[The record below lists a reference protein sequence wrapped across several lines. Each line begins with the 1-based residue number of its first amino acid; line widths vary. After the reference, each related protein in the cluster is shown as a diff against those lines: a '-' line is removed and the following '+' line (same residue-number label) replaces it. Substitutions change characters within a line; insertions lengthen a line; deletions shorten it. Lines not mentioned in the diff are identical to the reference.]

1 MTIFFLILYR
11 KLKKK
16 IYRNNKEIFVILSH
30 STFSRKERRLG
41 RTDFVTFYQRQKT
54 KNSRIEIC
62 PDFDTR
68 KSHDLMIRG
77 GTFYAIWNEDK
88 GLWST
93 DLDDVINLI
102 DSAMDKY
109 RDKHPELEK
118 PDMMYLRSAKTGSM
132 KLWWQFVSQLTRDN
146 FHPLDETLTFLNTPV
161 DKESYASKRLSYALE
176 PGNYDSWDELVGTL
190 YSPEERHK
198 IEWAIGSV
206 VNGASKELQKF
217 FVFYGDS
224 GTGKST
230 ILNIIEELFK
240 GYCGKFK
247 AKALGSSNDTF
258 ALESFK
264 DNPLVAIQHDGDLSR
279 IEDNTV
285 LNSVVSH
292 EPQPIN
298 AKYDRIYNMRI
309 HSLLFMGTNKPVKIT
324 DSKSGIIRR
333 LIDITP
339 SGNLIPNRRYKQL
352 SKNIKFELGAIAY
365 HCKEVFEADP
375 NYYDNYIPKNMIGAT
390 NDFYN
395 FMEDYL
401 ELFQN
406 DNGTTLTEAWKLY
419 TAYCEE
425 AKVYRPYSRKTFKE
439 ELKNYFS
446 VFRERG
452 YFKDEQTRNIYE
464 NLKIEKFS
472 NGSVGNS
479 GATTENGSTWLQ
491 FNTTESLL
499 DKAGSDWPAQL
510 AIFIGDRDQPG
521 CAWSKCSTVLADI
534 QTAELHYVRVPENL
548 VVIDFDLK
556 DPKTGEKSY
565 ERNLEA
571 ASRWPQTYAELS
583 KSGKG
588 IHLHYFYT
596 GDVNSLD
603 PIYAKDIE
611 VKVFPSNKKSALR
624 RKLTRCNSLP
634 VATITSGLPL
644 KKEVSKTVDD
654 HEIQNEA
661 HLKAKIR
668 KALRKEIKPGATK
681 TCMDYIKSV
690 TDQAYNSGM
699 KYDIS
704 EMESEIRFFA
714 ASSHNNSIYCRE
726 LANQIHYKSEEQ
738 SEWVESKY
746 EEYVFFDFE
755 IFPNLVVLCVKPLGK
770 EPVALI
776 NPTPAEVSEWFRYRM
791 IGFNCR
797 DYDNHIAWALMQGD
811 TPYELFVRSQN
822 IINSSKGRNEW
833 KIGGAYN
840 LSYTDVYDFCS
851 TKQSLKKWE
860 IELGIHHQ
868 ELGLPWDKPVPKN
881 LWPKVAEYCKNDVIA
896 TEATFLANEA
906 DFKARQI
913 LVDLANSL
921 VGPGSTVNDTT
932 NTLTTK
938 LIVGN
943 VKNPQASFIKPDLT
957 KEFPGYE
964 YNPYGFDPKRYMLP
978 ITVEPHENPKLDEYY
993 ELTYVENGSRHME
1006 EKYVLTKDT
1015 SPILGKQYY
1024 RNTIISGK
1032 SFYKGFDP
1040 GEGGFVY
1047 ARRGG
1052 YFGAECYDSA
1062 SHHPSTIIAEN
1073 GFGPYTENFKRLL
1086 DIRLHIKHKDYD
1098 WVRGI
1103 CNGILAPYLT
1113 SDEDAKQLSQALK
1126 IAINSVYG
1134 LTAAHFDNKLH
1145 DPRNNDNWVAKRGA
1159 LFMIDLMLE
1168 VEKLGYKVIHVK
1180 TDSIKIE
1187 HPDEKIFQFVY
1198 EFGKQHGYTFEV
1210 EHKFD
1215 RICLVN
1221 DAVYICKYTDDP
1233 ANGKAA
1239 GKWEGTGDQFKEKSS
1254 PYTFKTLFSHE
1265 PVEFKDLCVT
1275 QTVKVGLGI
1284 YLDMDEGLPSDEL
1297 LVKEQEKLIRKW
1309 KKVGYELSSEND
1321 IKLSNG
1327 EAPTLTDIPSK
1338 KIEQYTKDVYHED
1351 YVRMTELEQEI
1362 KKCHD
1367 YHFVGKAGLFCPIR
1381 PGMGGGRLVREN
1393 NGKFANTAGSTGY
1406 RWLEAE
1412 RVKELHM
1419 EDCIDLSYFEDEKQK
1434 AVNTINDFI
1443 DFDEFVRE

>member
-1 MTIFFLILYR
+1 MVVRKRNKGKNNPEEIYPEFLTTTS
-11 KLKKK
+11 
-16 IYRNNKEIFVILSH
+16 E
-30 STFSRKERRLG
+30 
-41 RTDFVTFYQRQKT
+41 
-54 KNSRIEIC
+54 
-62 PDFDTR
+62 
-68 KSHDLMIRG
+68 DLMIRG
-77 GTFYAIWNEDK
+77 GTFYAVWDERK
-88 GLWST
+88 GMWSSK
-93 DLDDVINLI
+93 LDDVISMI
-102 DSAMDKY
+102 DDEMERYRNDHPDLEYARILYMKY
-109 RDKHPELEK
+109 
-118 PDMMYLRSAKTGSM
+118 SSTGSM
-132 KLWWQFVSQLTRDN
+132 RAWWQFVKQLVLDN
-146 FHPLDETLTFLNTPV
+146 YHPLDENLTFLNTPV
-161 DKESYASKRLSYALE
+161 RKENYSSKSLPYALE
-176 PGNYDSWDELVGTL
+176 KGSHDSWDELVGTL
-190 YSPEERHK
+190 YTKAERHK
-198 IEWAIGSV
+198 IEWAIGAV
-206 VNGASKELQKF
+206 VNGGSKTLQKF
-217 FVFYGDS
+217 LVFYGDS

-230 ILNIIEELFK
+230 ILNIIGKLFQ
-240 GYCGKFK
+240 GYCNSFD
-247 AKALGSSNDTF
+247 AKALGMANSNF
-258 ALESFK
+258 ALEPFK

-279 IEDNTV
+279 IEDNTR
-285 LNSVVSH
+285 LNSLVSH
-292 EPQPIN
+292 EPLQLN
-298 AKYDRIYNMRI
+298 AKYEKEYSVTI
-309 HSLLFMGTNKPVKIT
+309 HSMLFMGTNRPVKIT

-333 LIDITP
+333 LIDVSPT
-339 SGNLIPNRRYKQL
+339 GCLIPKRRYNQL
-352 SKNIKFELGAIAY
+352 MKNIDFELGAIAY
-365 HCKEVFEADP
+365 HCKEVYEDDP
-375 NYYDNYIPKNMIGAT
+375 YYYDDYVPRTMIGAT
-390 NDFYN
+390 NDFYG
-395 FMEDYL
+395 FMEEYYDTFKK
-401 ELFQN
+401 E
-406 DNGTTLTEAWKLY
+406 NGTTLFDAWNLY
-419 TAYCEE
+419 KIYCDDARIAY
-425 AKVYRPYSRKTFKE
+425 PYPKRIFKE

-446 VFRERG
+446 VFKDRG
-452 YFKDEQTRNIYE
+452 YFGKGQTRNIYE

-472 NGSVGNS
+472 FEDQNETAKDDKTDSDDD
-479 GATTENGSTWLQ
+479 WLQ

-499 DKAGSDWPAQL
+499 DKAGADWPAQA

-521 CAWSKCSTVLADI
+521 CAWDKCKTVLADI

-556 DPKTGEKSY
+556 DPVTGEKSY

-571 ASRWPQTYAELS
+571 ASKWPKTYAELS

-596 GDVNSLD
+596 GDVNALD
-603 PIYAKDIE
+603 PIYAEDIE
-611 VKVFPSNKKSALR
+611 VKVFPANKKSALR

-634 VATITSGLPL
+634 ITTITSGLPV
-644 KKEVSKTVDD
+644 KKEATKTVNEY
-654 HEIQNEA
+654 EIKNEA
-661 HLKAKIR
+661 HLKAKVE
-668 KALRKEIKPGATK
+668 KALRKEIPPYATK

-704 EMESEIRFFA
+704 ELESQIMFFA
-714 ASSHNNSIYCRE
+714 ASSTNNSLYCRE
-726 LANQIHYKSEEQ
+726 LAGQLHLKSEEQ
-738 SEWVESKY
+738 SVWVESKY

-755 IFPNLVVLCVKPLGK
+755 VFPNLVVLCVKPLGK
-770 EPVALI
+770 DPVALI

-811 TPYELFVRSQN
+811 SPYELFIRSQN
-822 IINSSKGRNEW
+822 IINAPKGKNNW

-868 ELGLPWDKPVPKN
+868 ELGLAWDKPVPQN

-921 VGPGSTVNDTT
+921 VGPGSCVNDTT

-943 VKNPQASFIKPDLT
+943 VKNPQAQFIKPDLT

-964 YNPYGFDPKRYMLP
+964 FNPFGFHPNRYMLP
-978 ITVEPHENPKLDEYY
+978 VKCTVGDNPALYEYY
-993 ELTYVENGSRHME
+993 EKFTVTEIDANGNE
-1006 EKYVLTKDT
+1006 TAVDKYLATKDET
-1015 SPILGKQYY
+1015 PVPGKQYY
-1024 RNTIISGK
+1024 RNTMISGK

-1040 GEGGFVY
+1040 GEGGFVF
-1047 ARRGG
+1047 ARPGM
-1052 YFGAECYDSA
+1052 YYDLECYDSA

-1073 GFGPYTENFKRLL
+1073 GFGPFTENFKMLL

-1103 CNGILAPYLT
+1103 YNGILAPYLT

-1168 VEKLGYKVIHVK
+1168 VEKQGYKVVHVK

-1187 HPDEKIFQFVY
+1187 KPDQKIFDFVFN
-1198 EFGKQHGYTFEV
+1198 FGKQHGYTFEV

-1215 RICLVN
+1215 RLCLVN
-1221 DAVYICKYTDDP
+1221 DAVYICKYTNDP
-1233 ANGKAA
+1233 ANKDMA
-1239 GKWEGTGDQFKEKSS
+1239 GLWEGTGDQFKKKSS
-1254 PYTFKTLFSHE
+1254 PYTFKTLFSHD
-1265 PVEFKDLCVT
+1265 PIEFKDLCVT

-1284 YLDMDEGLPSDEL
+1284 YLDMDESLPDDTA
-1297 LVKEQEKLIRKW
+1297 LVSEQEKLLRKW
-1309 KKVGYELSSEND
+1309 KKVGYELNAEND
-1321 IKLSNG
+1321 LRITNG
-1327 EAPTLTDIPSK
+1327 EAPTLSDVPSR
-1338 KIEQYTKDVYHED
+1338 KIEQYTKDVYHSD
-1351 YVRMTELEQEI
+1351 YVRLAELEQEI

-1381 PGMGGGRLVREN
+1381 PGMGGGRLVRDN
-1393 NGKFANTAGSTGY
+1393 KGKFANTAGSTGY

-1419 EDCIDLSYFEDEKQK
+1419 EDCIDLDYFEEIKNK
-1434 AVNTINDFI
+1434 AIDTINLYGDFET
-1443 DFDEFVRE
+1443 FANN